1 MTAPA
6 LVALAH
12 GSQNPRSAATV
23 HALTQRV
30 SSMRPDL
37 RVEAAFLDHC
47 DPSPTAVFERLVA
60 DGYEEI
66 VVVPLLLTSA
76 FHARVDVPG
85 VIDEATRR
93 HPGLRIR
100 VSDVLGDAA
109 PSAGLLDVLDRRLRT
124 ALKTARAT
132 EIDALV
138 LAAAGSSDPLAN
150 AAVSRLA
157 RLWGTRHKLPA
168 MAAFASAAPPATGE
182 AVREFRRQGR
192 RHVAV
197 GSYFI
202 APGFLPERA
211 DELAVEAGAIAV
223 ADPLGD
229 DPEVAWLLLT
239 RYTVAAVELVPL
251 PA

>member
-12 GSQNPRSAATV
+12 GSKDPRSAATI
-23 HALTQRV
+23 HDLCAQV

-47 DPSPTAVFERLVA
+47 EPSADAVVEQLVA
-60 DGYEEI
+60 DGYDEV

-76 FHARVDVPG
+76 FHARVDVPAVVEELG
-85 VIDEATRR
+85 AKHR
-93 HPGLRIR
+93 GLRLR
-100 VSDVLGDAA
+100 LSDVLGETA
-109 PSAGLLDVLDRRLRT
+109 PSTALLDVLDRRLRT
-124 ALKTARAT
+124 ALKHARAT
-132 EIDALV
+132 ELDSLV

-182 AVREFRRQGR
+182 AVRAFRRQGR

-202 APGFLPERA
+202 APGFLPDRA
-211 DELAVEAGAIAV
+211 GELATEAGAITVAEPLGADSAV
-223 ADPLGD
+223 ARL
-229 DPEVAWLLLT
+229 VLT
-239 RYTVAAVELVPL
+239 RYSVAAVELVPL

>member
-12 GSQNPRSAATV
+12 GSKDPRSAATV
-23 HALTQRV
+23 HALCDRV
-30 SSMRPDL
+30 RSLRPDL
-37 RVEAAFLDHC
+37 RVEPAFLDHSR
-47 DPSPTAVFERLVA
+47 PSPSTVFDRLVKA
-60 DGYEEI
+60 GYDEI

-85 VIDEATRR
+85 VIAAATDK

-100 VSDVLGDAA
+100 VSDVLGDDV
-109 PSAGLLDVLDRRLRT
+109 LLDVLDRRLR
-124 ALKTARAT
+124 ASLKEARAT

-150 AAVSRLA
+150 ASVARLA
-157 RLWGTRHKLPA
+157 RLWGVRHHLPA
-168 MAAFASAAPPATGE
+168 IAAFASAAPPATGE
-182 AVREFRRQGR
+182 AVRDFRRQGR

-211 DELAVEAGAIAV
+211 EELAVEAGAIAV
-223 ADPLGD
+223 AEPLGA
-229 DPEVAWLLLT
+229 DPEVAWLVLT